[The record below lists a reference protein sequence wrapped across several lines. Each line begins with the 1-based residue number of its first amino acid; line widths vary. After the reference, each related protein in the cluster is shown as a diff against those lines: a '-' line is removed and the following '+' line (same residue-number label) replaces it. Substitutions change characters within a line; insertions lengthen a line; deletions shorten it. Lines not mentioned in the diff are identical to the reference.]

1 MRHLCGTAGRTQF
14 FFHAVAGRETSAPSG
29 IHCALVI
36 RTEDL
41 VSGVLE
47 MPGLNSLHG
56 FWLTSV
62 GIRVEGR
69 CQVGGQGQGAN
80 PEERSLS
87 SQSAS

>member
-36 RTEDL
+36 HMEDL

-56 FWLTSV
+56 FWLTDFC
-62 GIRVEGR
+62 GDQG
-69 CQVGGQGQGAN
+69 GGQVPGG
-80 PEERSLS
+80 RTGTGC
-87 SQSAS
+87 QSRGKEPF